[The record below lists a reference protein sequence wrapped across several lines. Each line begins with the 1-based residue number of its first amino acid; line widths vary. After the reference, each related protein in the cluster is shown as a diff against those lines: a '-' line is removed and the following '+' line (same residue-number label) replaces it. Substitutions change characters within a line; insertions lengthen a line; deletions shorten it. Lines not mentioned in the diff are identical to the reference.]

1 MTRTAP
7 TPLTFRALRLLA
19 DGEFHSGEALART
32 LHVSRTTVWKALQ
45 AAEGWGVTLFKVH
58 GRGYRLVTAVDWL
71 DANRVCEH
79 LGAHAGTFQI
89 EVMELADS
97 TNTVLLNE
105 ALAGAPTGL
114 AVAAELQ
121 TQGRGRRGRT
131 WHTGLGGAVTFSLL
145 WRFDQGVR
153 DLGGLSLAVS
163 VALARALRA
172 LSVEGVTVKWPNDV
186 LWQHQK
192 LAGVL
197 TEIEGDVMGPSAAVI
212 GIGINVYLEPD
223 VRQRIDQA
231 VADLAAT
238 GVRIDRNRLLGTC
251 LAHLA
256 DVLREFAANG
266 FGRLRV
272 EWEASNALAGRTVA
286 VTLADRSQETGLAAG
301 VADDGALLLQ
311 TDSGL
316 RRFYSG
322 EVSVRPAQRT
332 LRSA

>member
-1 MTRTAP
+1 M
-7 TPLTFRALRLLA
+7 
-19 DGEFHSGEALART
+19 
-32 LHVSRTTVWKALQ
+32 
-45 AAEGWGVTLFKVH
+45 
-58 GRGYRLVTAVDWL
+58 
-71 DANRVCEH
+71 
-79 LGAHAGTFQI
+79 
-89 EVMELADS
+89 
-97 TNTVLLNE
+97 
-105 ALAGAPTGL
+105 
-114 AVAAELQ
+114 
-121 TQGRGRRGRT
+121 
-131 WHTGLGGAVTFSLL
+131 
-145 WRFDQGVR
+145 
-153 DLGGLSLAVS
+153 
-163 VALARALRA
+163 
-172 LSVEGVTVKWPNDV
+172 VKWPNDV

-256 DVLREFAANG
+256 DVLPEFAANG
-266 FGRLRV
+266 FGRLRA

-322 EVSVRPAQRT
+322 EVSVRPARHVAQRLT
-332 LRSA
+332 SAGGRYNRPALRQLPAPHPSMILAIDAGNTRIKWGLWEDRGFVAQGSILTARRRAS